1 MVRQRVLRLPVPP
14 APALR
19 GLHAPVVHG
28 VPARRAGA
36 GPGARTGAAEDRGV
50 EEARVH
56 GGAVQQ
62 PVLVSEINASLFP
75 YSTECQTEGM

>member
-1 MVRQRVLRLPVPP
+1 MVRQRVLRLPVPS

-36 GPGARTGAAEDRGV
+36 GPGARTGAAKDRGV

-62 PVLVSEINASLFP
+62 PVVVSTFIP
-75 YSTECQTEGM
+75 